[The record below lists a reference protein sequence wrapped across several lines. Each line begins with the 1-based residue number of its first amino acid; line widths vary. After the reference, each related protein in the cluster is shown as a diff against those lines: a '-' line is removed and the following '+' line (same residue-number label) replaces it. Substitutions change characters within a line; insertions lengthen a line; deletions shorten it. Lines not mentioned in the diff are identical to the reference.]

1 VILLHEASAQLFRTL
16 PIRACAPRGKDI
28 FDYLH
33 RLAPVRADVRLIAG
47 HQQMN
52 DRLGGSPAARSSD
65 S

>member
-1 VILLHEASAQLFRTL
+1 VVR
-16 PIRACAPRGKDI
+16 I

-33 RLAPVRADVRLIAG
+33 RLAPVRADVRLMAG

-52 DRLGGSPAARSSD
+52 DRLGGSPAACSSD